1 MQHPLI
7 KRYLVRRSIVVA
19 VAALCILGTSSL
31 ALADNAVKSEL
42 APIRDQMKAGK
53 DMMKAQDNAMES
65 ETRSKKRGQH
75 GPIMQYREKMK
86 AQRQEMMER
95 MKENKEAAMVNPPAP
110 ATTPGPATTPTA
122 P

>member
-1 MQHPLI
+1 MQHALL
-7 KRYLVRRSIVVA
+7 RRCLVRKPIVVA

-31 ALADNAVKSEL
+31 ALADNAVKGEL
-42 APIRDQMKAGK
+42 APIRDEMKAGK

-65 ETRSKKRGQH
+65 GTRSKKRGQH

-86 AQRQEMMER
+86 AQRHEMMER
-95 MKENKEAAMVNPPAP
+95 MKAYKEAAMLNPPAP
-110 ATTPGPATTPTA
+110 ATA